1 MADAIRA
8 GVIGFGVAGRIFHA
22 AVVDAVPGLEL
33 ACIVQRHGDEAAEAH
48 PGVTIYRDA
57 QQAFD
62 DPSIQLIIIATPND
76 IHYDLGRRAL
86 EAGKHV
92 VIDKPFTIDSADAAR
107 LVELGRKNHLIVSAY
122 QSRRWDGD
130 FKTVQDI
137 LQSGTLGRLVSY
149 ESHFDRWRPTRKPQ
163 SWREAGVPG
172 GGLLWDLGPHLMDQA
187 LQLFGIPYA
196 VFADVRVEREGGV
209 TVDAFDIHLYYPT
222 ISSVLLRVTCLS
234 LVPGPRFN
242 LIGDRGCFVKYGLD
256 PQEDL
261 LKAGQRFES
270 PTWGT
275 EPSKNWGVL
284 TVEDGGDV
292 VSKPVPT
299 KAGDYRGYYANIRDA
314 ILGKAPLAVTAEQAT
329 QVIRMLELADESSRK
344 RAAVLCDLGG
354 FPS

>member
-1 MADAIRA
+1 MADPIRV

-57 QQAFD
+57 QQALD

-76 IHYDLGRRAL
+76 IHYELARRAL

-107 LVELGRKNHLIVSAY
+107 LVELGRKHHLIVSAY
-122 QSRRWDGD
+122 QNRRWDGD
-130 FKTVQDI
+130 FLTVKEI
-137 LQSGTLGRLVSY
+137 LESGALGRLVSY
-149 ESHFDRWRPTRKPQ
+149 ESHFDRWRPVRKPQ
-163 SWREAGVPG
+163 SWREAGTPG

-187 LQLFGIPYA
+187 VQLFGLPYA
-196 VFADVRVEREGGV
+196 IFADVRVEREGGV
-209 TVDAFDIHLYYPT
+209 TVDAFDIRLYYPT
-222 ISSVLLRVTCLS
+222 IASVLLRVTCLS

-242 LIGDRGCFVKYGLD
+242 LIGDRGNFLKYGLD

-275 EPSKNWGVL
+275 EPSKSWGVL
-284 TVEDGGDV
+284 TVEDDGKV

-299 KAGDYRGYYANIRDA
+299 EAGDYRGYYANIRDA
-314 ILGKAPLAVTAEQAT
+314 ILGIRPPAVTPEQAT
-329 QVIRMLELADESSRK
+329 HVIRLLELAQESSDK
-344 RAAVLCDLGG
+344 RSSVLCDLSDL
-354 FPS
+354 P

>member
-1 MADAIRA
+1 LPDPIRA

-76 IHYDLGRRAL
+76 IHYDLVRRAL

-92 VIDKPFTIDSADAAR
+92 VVDKPFTIDSADAAH
-107 LVELGRKNHLIVSAY
+107 LVELGRKQHLLVSAY
-122 QSRRWDGD
+122 QNRRWDGD
-130 FKTVQDI
+130 FLTVKEI
-137 LQSGTLGRLVSY
+137 LESGALGRLVSY
-149 ESHFDRWRPTRKPQ
+149 ESHFDRWRPVRKPQ
-163 SWREAGVPG
+163 SWREAGTPG

-187 LQLFGIPYA
+187 IQLFGLPYA
-196 VFADVRVEREGGV
+196 IFADVRVEREGGI
-209 TVDAFDIHLYYPT
+209 TVDAFDIRLYYPT
-222 ISSVLLRVTCLS
+222 ISSVLLRVTNLS
-234 LVPGPRFN
+234 IVPGPRFN
-242 LIGDRGCFVKYGLD
+242 LNGDRGNFLKYGLD

-275 EPSKNWGVL
+275 EPAKNWGIL
-284 TVEDGGDV
+284 TTEDEGSV
-292 VSKPVPT
+292 VSRPVPT
-299 KAGDYRGYYANIRDA
+299 QAGDYRGYYANIRDA
-314 ILGKAPLAVTAEQAT
+314 ILGTQPLAVTPEQAT
-329 QVIRMLELADESSRK
+329 QVIRLLELAQESSDK
-344 RAAVLCDLGG
+344 RTAVLCDLSNL
-354 FPS
+354 P